1 MITRIW
7 RGWTTPEN
15 ADAYQRIVSQEVL
28 PGIAARNLD
37 GYHGAY
43 LLRRDL
49 GGEVE
54 FATMMLFDSLE
65 QVRGFAGEDYE
76 VMRLHGMGPKAMR
89 VLRDALR
96 ERGLSFREAC
106 ADRLRALRPGQA
118 EVETPHR
125 LEPKVAPMVADS
137 GQTAPRIPSTFPP
150 PDARP
155 RGTGRNRRGCQ
166 VTAEAVGI
174 PFVHVTGDY
183 GTMWGREGIRGETPL
198 RL

>member
-37 GYHGAY
+37 GYRGAY

-54 FATMMLFDSLE
+54 FATIMLFDSLE

-76 VMRLHGMGPKAMR
+76 SAYVPPKAR
-89 VLRDALR
+89 AVLVRFDQRSAHYDTL
-96 ERGLSFREAC
+96 
-106 ADRLRALRPGQA
+106 LRPHI
-118 EVETPHR
+118 V
-125 LEPKVAPMVADS
+125 
-137 GQTAPRIPSTFPP
+137 
-150 PDARP
+150 
-155 RGTGRNRRGCQ
+155 
-166 VTAEAVGI
+166 
-174 PFVHVTGDY
+174 
-183 GTMWGREGIRGETPL
+183 
-198 RL
+198 